1 MEPSDR
7 FDIVRI
13 NQGNVDVL
21 DVVADDVFDDE
32 INDELLQAAL
42 DNGQLLLTAIFD
54 GAVVGQLQAMI
65 QHHIDGAPQLYID
78 NLGVSPLHQR
88 RGIARRLIHEV
99 SLWAN
104 ELGCQEAW
112 IVTNLDNQEANALYR
127 SIGAQRSTVA
137 LYSIDQLHPPLG
149 DS

>member
-1 MEPSDR
+1 MGPNNR

-13 NQGNVDVL
+13 NQRNIDVL

-32 INDELLQAAL
+32 IKDELLQAVL
-42 DNGQLLLTAIFD
+42 HNGQLLVTAIFD

-65 QHHIDGAPQLYID
+65 QHHLDGPPQLYID

-88 RGIARRLIHEV
+88 RGIARRLIREV
-99 SLWAN
+99 SMWAS

-112 IVTNLDNQEANALYR
+112 IVTDLNNHEANALYQ
-127 SIGAQRSTVA
+127 SIEAQHSTVA
-137 LYSIDQLHPPLG
+137 MYSLDQLRPPT
-149 DS
+149 DEP

>member
-1 MEPSDR
+1 MEPCDR

-13 NQGNVDVL
+13 NQRNVDVL

-32 INDELLQAAL
+32 INGELLQAVLA
-42 DNGQLLLTAIFD
+42 NGQLLLTAIVE

-65 QHHIDGAPQLYID
+65 QHHLDGAPQLYVD

-88 RGIARRLIHEV
+88 RGIARRLIQEV
-99 SLWAN
+99 WLWAN

-112 IVTNLDNQEANALYR
+112 IVTDLDNQEANGLYR
-127 SIGAQRSTVA
+127 SIGAERSTVA
-137 LYSIDQLHPPLG
+137 LYSIDQLNPSPG

>member
-1 MEPSDR
+1 MQPNNS

-13 NQGNVDVL
+13 NQTNIDVL

-32 INDELLQAAL
+32 ISAELLQAVL
-42 DNGQLLLTAIFD
+42 DHGQLLLTAIFD
-54 GAVVGQLQAMI
+54 DAVVGQLQAMI
-65 QHHIDGAPQLYID
+65 QHHLDGPPQLYID

-88 RGIARRLIHEV
+88 RGIARRLIQEV
-99 SLWAN
+99 SLWAT

-112 IVTNLDNQEANALYR
+112 IVTDLDNHEANALYQ

-137 LYSIDQLHPPLG
+137 LYSLDQLSSPPTV
-149 DS
+149 S

>member
-1 MEPSDR
+1 MEPCDR

-13 NQGNVDVL
+13 NQRNVGVL

-32 INDELLQAAL
+32 VNDELLHAVL
-42 DNGQLLLTAIFD
+42 DNGQLLLTAIVE

-65 QHHIDGAPQLYID
+65 QHHLDGAPQLYID

-88 RGIARRLIHEV
+88 RGIARRLIQEV

-112 IVTNLDNQEANALYR
+112 IVTDLDNQEANALYR

-137 LYSIDQLHPPLG
+137 LYSVDELNPSPG